1 MRKKRLF
8 VLAALVSSM
17 LTATAQ
23 TANNDPVTVKWALTT
38 GAIEQG
44 AYMPESQSQF
54 FTSASMKLG
63 TSMSIKAESKVSSGT
78 IAQTYDGYTQT
89 YFTPS
94 GSSNN
99 TITFSL
105 MPKNGITFTPTKVGL
120 KIARWLTDECT
131 ATVAW
136 VDGEGTTKSLGS
148 FKPNRNYNPDTG
160 NGNIE
165 GCSIVEYELPGS
177 PASEKE
183 CSLVVT
189 VTTKKS
195 KCFSMGD
202 VFIEGV
208 TNGTVGQAI
217 THNLTVVANPAEAGS
232 VSVSPAGTVFERG
245 SSVTLSQTTNE
256 GWVFA
261 GWYSNGA
268 FLSKSSTYTFNIMGN
283 MDVEAK
289 YQSEASMLVGDYTV
303 VDNIAAFRA
312 AIKQFNETPSAQ
324 RRFIFLKNG
333 TYDYGTFVNTE
344 SDVNKNYGR
353 DTLKVDNVSIIG
365 ESTDGVI
372 ITITPTTASV
382 SRTAPIMITGT
393 GTYLQNLTFQ
403 NNYGYSGNDGQAAA
417 LHDRGHHTIGKW
429 LKLDSRQDTY
439 YSHTNYGQLYFEDT
453 QFIGTVDFICGRG
466 DVFFNHCDILCLR
479 RYADQGIFTG
489 DTHIAAPYTWE
500 EDFNVRGGHG
510 YIFMN
515 CHVDCQSKTWD
526 FGRGWRAWPKAAF
539 LNTTVSAD
547 AAKRLGNDQTSGK
560 AEDNY
565 AIVRDIDYSL
575 RATTKGVKSSDDS
588 ESVCRAFTFYE
599 YNTMDENGNVVSPA
613 SNVLTFTA
621 ANSKTMETIL
631 KADETDRFQ
640 LRNVFPDWQP
650 DVECQQVAVTKVE
663 RSGNTLSWTAD
674 QKAKAFL
681 IEQDG
686 NFVTIVDGTQNSFD
700 ASAYSGKLT
709 VRAANMMGGFGL
721 PTQEGQTV
729 TAISKA
735 TTDSA
740 QVVNTTYYSLSG
752 AQLSTP
758 QHGVNIVVK
767 KLSNGNTI
775 VTKELK

>member
-268 FLSKSSTYTFNIMGN
+268 FLSKSPSYTFNIMGN

-333 TYDYGTFVNTE
+333 DYDYGDFDSSESGVNLH
-344 SDVNKNYGR
+344 NGR
-353 DTLKVDNVSIIG
+353 DTIKVSNISIIG
-365 ESTDGVI
+365 ESKEGVVI
-372 ITITPTTASV
+372 HIQPTEAKV
-382 SRTAPIMITGT
+382 SRTSPIVVGSGT
-393 GTYLQNLTFQ
+393 SDTYFQDLTLS
-403 NNYGYSGNDGQAAA
+403 NNFAYSGNDGQAAA
-417 LHDRGHHTIGKW
+417 LMDKGDKTIMKNV
-429 LKLDSRQDTY
+429 KMMSSQDTY
-439 YSHTNYGQLYFEDT
+439 YPNTDT
-453 QFIGTVDFICGRG
+453 GRIYLENCDIEGTVDYVCGRG
-466 DVFFNHCDILCLR
+466 DVYLYKCNLLNKT
-479 RYADQGIFTG
+479 RYPKNGEYSGGTD
-489 DTHIAAPYTWE
+489 IAAPYTIV
-500 EDFNVRGGHG
+500 EDFNQQGGHG
-510 YIFMN
+510 FVFES
-515 CHVDCQSKTWD
+515 CHVDCKSQIWD
-526 FGRGWRAWPKAAF
+526 FGRGWRGWPKMAF
-539 LNTTVSAD
+539 LNTVFSDD
-547 AAKRLGNDQTSGK
+547 AKMRIGVDQTKGK
-560 AEDNY
+560 TPDNK
-565 AIVRDIDYSL
+565 L
-575 RATTKGVKSSDDS
+575 RVGQKSIQTSSDCHAM
-588 ESVCRAFTFYE
+588 EFYE
-599 YNTMDENGNVVSPA
+599 YNTMDEQGNVISP
-613 SNVLTFTA
+613 STNELTFTA
-621 ANSKTMETIL
+621 SDSKTIETIL
-631 KADETDRFQ
+631 KASEIDRFSLQ
-640 LRNVFPDWQP
+640 NIFPGWQP
-650 DVECQQVAVTKVE
+650 ELDSKQVAVTKVE

-740 QVVNTTYYSLSG
+740 QVVNTAYYSLSG
-752 AQLSTP
+752 ARLATP

-767 KLSNGNTI
+767 TLSNGNTI